1 MQLIFSRT
9 SPYVRKIMVLAHET
23 GVIGQFEIVESGDL
37 SAVTINETVAAS
49 NPIGKIP
56 ALVLDDGSSMIDSRV
71 ICEYLDGLHEG
82 PKMFPSTG
90 ESRWRVLIRHAV
102 ADGILDAAVNTRDEI
117 MLRPEQ
123 FRWPAWIDGQMLK
136 VRRALDQL
144 ESEVE
149 EFGSKLDMG
158 SIAVACAVGYLD
170 FRYKDE
176 GWRSSRSK
184 LAEWYEAFASRPSM
198 QATLPE

>member
-9 SPYVRKIMVLAHET
+9 SPYVRKVMVLAHET
-23 GVIGQFEIVESGDL
+23 GVIDQFEIVESGDL
-37 SAVTINETVAAS
+37 SAVTMNETVVAS

-71 ICEYLDGLHEG
+71 ICEYLDGLHER
-82 PKMFPSTG
+82 PKMFPSEG
-90 ESRWRVLIRHAV
+90 ERKWRVLTRQAV

-123 FRWPAWIDGQMLK
+123 FRWPEWIDGQMLK
-136 VRRALDQL
+136 VRRALNLL
-144 ESEVE
+144 EGEVE

-158 SIAVACAVGYLD
+158 SIAVACALGYLD

-176 GWRSSRSK
+176 GWRGSRPK
-184 LAEWYEAFASRPSM
+184 LAEWYQAFAARPSM